1 MKPAGWLLATGLAMT
16 AVGCGNSTVEQKS
29 SAAAPLA
36 PPAAKSQ
43 PVDRPAS
50 GSAPDILTVLS
61 VEHQVDVLAQRD
73 GMVMET
79 LKDEGQRVQAGEELG
94 RLDDRTIAAQLEKA
108 RADLEVAENN
118 VKYNEAE
125 LKAKQA
131 NLRRQQQMRALGLSS
146 EADLEN
152 AEFLAKGAEYDLKS
166 WHAVVAS
173 NQAHIRELEIELDKT
188 RIRAPFPGVVARRY
202 IRQGQGLAKDEKCFR
217 ISQLGPLQVQ
227 FQVPEM
233 SGRKPQL
240 GDSVDLSLAGDAQ
253 RVLNARIVKMSPTVD
268 PSSDSYDIT
277 ARLTG
282 ANLADL
288 RPGMAVRIAWPS
300 PAAPKP

>member
-1 MKPAGWLLATGLAMT
+1 MKRASWFLAIALTIAL
-16 AVGCGNSTVEQKS
+16 VGCGGSTVADNT
-29 SAAAPLA
+29 SASTP
-36 PPAAKSQ
+36 PVSPAAKSQ
-43 PVDRPAS
+43 PADRPG
-50 GSAPDILTVLS
+50 GSTPDIMTVLS
-61 VEHQVDVLAQRD
+61 VEHEVDVLAQRD
-73 GMVMET
+73 GTVMET
-79 LKDEGQRVQAGEELG
+79 LKDEGQRVKAGEELG
-94 RLDDRTIAAQLEKA
+94 RLDDSAISAQLEKA

-131 NLRRQQQMRALGLSS
+131 NFRRQQQMRSLGLSS

-173 NQAHIRELEIELDKT
+173 NQAQIHGLEIELDRT
-188 RIRAPFPGVVARRY
+188 RIRAPFAGVVARRY
-202 IRQGQGLAKDEKCFR
+202 IRQGQGVAKDEKCFR

-240 GDSVDLSLAGDAQ
+240 GDSVELSLAGDAQ
-253 RVLNARIVKMSPTVD
+253 RVLNARIVKLSPIVD

-282 ANLADL
+282 ENLADL
-288 RPGMAVRIAWPS
+288 RPGMAVRIAWPE

>member
-1 MKPAGWLLATGLAMT
+1 MKRAGWFLTTALTIAM
-16 AVGCGNSTVEQKS
+16 VGCGGSTVADNT
-29 SAAAPLA
+29 SAST
-36 PPAAKSQ
+36 PPAAPAAKPQ
-43 PVDRPAS
+43 PADRPS
-50 GSAPDILTVLS
+50 GSTPDIMTVLS
-61 VEHQVDVLAQRD
+61 VEHEVDVLAQRD
-73 GMVMET
+73 GTVMET
-79 LKDEGQRVQAGEELG
+79 LKDEGQRVKAGEELG
-94 RLDDRTIAAQLEKA
+94 QLDDRAISAQLEKA

-131 NLRRQQQMRALGLSS
+131 NFRRQQQMRALGLSS

-173 NQAHIRELEIELDKT
+173 NHAQIHGLEIELDKT
-188 RIRAPFPGVVARRY
+188 RIRAPFAGVVARRY
-202 IRQGQGLAKDEKCFR
+202 IRQGQGVAKDEKCFR

-233 SGRKPQL
+233 SGRTPQL
-240 GDSVDLSLAGDAQ
+240 GDSVELSLAGDAQ
-253 RVLNARIVKMSPTVD
+253 RVLNAHIVKLSPIVD

-277 ARLTG
+277 ARVTG
-282 ANLADL
+282 ENIADL
-288 RPGMAVRIAWPS
+288 RPGMAVRIAWPG
-300 PAAPKP
+300 PAAPRP